1 MADFSARFATGAEQ
15 QDWDS
20 LVTANPGG
28 GNMLQSM
35 AFAEV
40 KSHHGWRPRF
50 VVIDGAGST
59 SHVLVLEKRVPIVGA
74 LWYLIKGPAVTQPE
88 HVPAAARAVADLAR
102 REKHPV
108 FAIKV
113 EPDLVDGPELRET
126 FRSAGLVKTF
136 NLQPND
142 STAVL
147 DTTPE
152 PNQLLRNLH
161 SRGRNAV
168 RRALREGVE
177 VQRMEPTEDTFRAM
191 YSLMSHVEDRS
202 AARMRSFEYYSRF
215 WQNFV
220 DAGQGRFY
228 FVHEDGE
235 PSVGAFVINYGSKGT
250 YKDGGSRP
258 GRTQYGDSHLV
269 QWTAINDLK
278 DEHGIVE
285 YDFCG
290 TPPSDRLKDT
300 THPHHGLGL
309 FKTSFT
315 KTVTDYAGCY
325 DLVVSGWKYRVWN
338 TIAERAARQIHWRR
352 THQPFY

>member
-1 MADFSARFATGAEQ
+1 
-15 QDWDS
+15 
-20 LVTANPGG
+20 
-28 GNMLQSM
+28 
-35 AFAEV
+35 
-40 KSHHGWRPRF
+40 
-50 VVIDGAGST
+50 
-59 SHVLVLEKRVPIVGA
+59 
-74 LWYLIKGPAVTQPE
+74 
-88 HVPAAARAVADLAR
+88 VADLAR
-102 REKHPV
+102 REGHRV

-113 EPDLVDGPELRET
+113 EPDLVDGPEVREL
-126 FRSAGLVKTF
+126 FRAAGLVKTF

-142 STAVL
+142 STAIL
-147 DTTPE
+147 DTTPDS
-152 PNQLLRNLH
+152 NQLLRNLH

-168 RRALREGVE
+168 RRAMREGVE
-177 VQRMEPTEDTFRAM
+177 VRRMEPTQETFRAM
-191 YSLMSHVEDRS
+191 YSLMSHIEDRS

-269 QWTAINDLK
+269 QWRAINDLK
-278 DEHGIVE
+278 DEFGIVE

-300 THPHHGLGL
+300 DHPHHGLGL

-315 KTVTDYAGCY
+315 KTVTDFVGCY
-325 DLVVSGWKYRVWN
+325 DFVVSGWKYRVWN
-338 TIAERAARQIHWRR
+338 TIAERVARQVYWRR

>member
-1 MADFSARFATGAEQ
+1 MVDFSARFATGTEQ

-28 GNMLQSM
+28 GNMLSSA

-40 KSHHGWRPRF
+40 KSRHGWRPRF
-50 VVIDGAGST
+50 VVLEGPGYT
-59 SHVLVLEKRVPIVGA
+59 THNLVLEKKVPLIGA
-74 LWYLIKGPAVTQPE
+74 LWYLIKGPAVTE
-88 HVPAAARAVADLAR
+88 AAHVPAAARAVADLAR
-102 REKHPV
+102 REGHRV

-113 EPDLVDGPELRET
+113 EPDLVDGPEVREAL
-126 FRSAGLVKTF
+126 RSAGLVKTF

-142 STAVL
+142 STAIL

-152 PNQLLRNLH
+152 ANQLLRNLH

-168 RRALREGVE
+168 RRAIREGVE
-177 VQRMEPTEDTFRAM
+177 VRRMEPTEETFRAM
-191 YSLMSHVEDRS
+191 YSLMAHIEDRS

-215 WQNFV
+215 WRNFV

-228 FVHEDGE
+228 FVYEDGQ
-235 PSVGAFVINYGSKGT
+235 PSVGAFVINYGTKGT

-269 QWTAINDLK
+269 QWQAITDLK
-278 DEHGIVE
+278 DEFGIVE

-290 TPPSDRLKDT
+290 TPPSDQLKDKD
-300 THPHHGLGL
+300 HPHHGLGL

-315 KTVTDYAGCY
+315 KTVTDFAGCY

-338 TIAERAARQIHWRR
+338 TIAERVARQVYWRR

>member
-1 MADFSARFATGAEQ
+1 MAHFSARFATGTEQ
-15 QDWDS
+15 QNWDS
-20 LVTANPGG
+20 LVTGNPGG
-28 GNMLQSM
+28 GNMLQSR

-50 VVIDGAGST
+50 VVLEGPDYT
-59 SHVLVLEKRVPIVGA
+59 SHALVLEKKVPVVGA
-74 LWYLIKGPAVTQPE
+74 LWYLIKGPAVTDPG
-88 HVPAAARAVADLAR
+88 HVPAAAQAVAELAR
-102 REKHPV
+102 RERHNV

-113 EPDLVDGPELRET
+113 EPDLVDTPELRET
-126 FRSAGLVKTF
+126 FRVAGLVKTF

-142 STAVL
+142 STALL

-152 PNQLLRNLH
+152 SNQLLRTLH

-168 RRALREGVE
+168 RRAIREGVE

-191 YSLMSHVEDRS
+191 YALMSHIEDRS

-228 FVHEDGE
+228 FVHEDGQ
-235 PSVGAFVINYGSKGT
+235 PSVGAFVVNYGSKGT

-258 GRTQYGDSHLV
+258 GRSQYGDSHLV

-278 DEHGIVE
+278 DEFGIVE

-300 THPHHGLGL
+300 DHPHHGLGL

-315 KTVTDYAGCY
+315 KTVTDYAGCF

-338 TIAERAARQIHWRR
+338 TIAERVARQIHWRR